1 MYKVK
6 LLTKR
11 YYYRLPDHNFHSL
24 INLMN
29 LSTYVSLS
37 FLFLYSRHF
46 KLFMTI
52 LDKCYGIMEEK
63 QGKSKGSG
71 KAGSS
76 LAPHFAK
83 LRDST
88 VQAMSNMLSANIDS
102 GLMHSI
108 GLGYHEDTQTRA
120 TFLEVL
126 TDILR
131 QVKIGKEKR
140 KALDRCHA

>member
-1 MYKVK
+1 
-6 LLTKR
+6 
-11 YYYRLPDHNFHSL
+11 
-24 INLMN
+24 
-29 LSTYVSLS
+29 
-37 FLFLYSRHF
+37 
-46 KLFMTI
+46 MTI

-63 QGKSKGSG
+63 QGKG
-71 KAGSS
+71 S
-76 LAPHFAK
+76 LAPHFTK

-102 GLMHSI
+102 GLKHSI

-131 QVKIGKEKR
+131 QVRSIHT
-140 KALDRCHA
+140 LY

>member
-1 MYKVK
+1 
-6 LLTKR
+6 
-11 YYYRLPDHNFHSL
+11 
-24 INLMN
+24 
-29 LSTYVSLS
+29 
-37 FLFLYSRHF
+37 
-46 KLFMTI
+46 
-52 LDKCYGIMEEK
+52 MEEK
-63 QGKSKGSG
+63 QGSAKGG
-71 KAGSS
+71 KGGSS

-131 QVKIGKEKR
+131 QVKQDIFFLWLNLEYIFKKS
-140 KALDRCHA
+140 L

>member
-1 MYKVK
+1 
-6 LLTKR
+6 
-11 YYYRLPDHNFHSL
+11 
-24 INLMN
+24 
-29 LSTYVSLS
+29 
-37 FLFLYSRHF
+37 
-46 KLFMTI
+46 MTI

-63 QGKSKGSG
+63 QGSAKGG
-71 KAGSS
+71 KGGSS

-131 QVKIGKEKR
+131 QVKQVIFFMIELGVYLQKR
-140 KALDRCHA
+140 FVS